1 MNKKPSLTC
10 VSEGFCFIILVFEN
24 KKVFLGIRNTL
35 VRFEWRISEIK
46 PKLFNSKTI
55 STMGESTFKGGYKFA
70 KPNPKAK
77 VYSSKLK
84 SEKLPPAVDL
94 RPYMTKVEDQ
104 GQTNSCTANAVVG
117 AYEYL
122 FKRFKKQSYDI
133 SRMFVYY
140 NARAKG
146 GGEIED
152 EGSVIQYAM
161 ECLKKAGACSEATWQ
176 FKKSIVNK
184 KPHKESY
191 SEGKK
196 FLVDEIMSVPV
207 KLKSFKKTLADGYPI
222 VFGTTLYKSFDK
234 AQEDGMV
241 PMPSPKEA
249 GRKSHGGHAMLCV
262 GYSDE
267 DKMFIVRNSWGD
279 EWGEAG
285 YCYIPY
291 NYLMNEKWTG
301 DCWIIKKNAKMPAV
315 KKAWIKKKS
324 SVIKPS
330 KSGAPKK
337 KAKVYHPS
345 EYQDLPDNLLYA
357 DQDVLDYDDD
367 DQAMSSIYQ
376 EYDLEEG
383 EDDDLEDEVYE
394 DDEEDEDEDYYSED
408 EEMEEEEDEEDDFD
422 ETSEGDEYEEEDDY
436 EDEDSDED
444 YEESEEGDEGDE
456 ESDEDESEEEE
467 PEEEFEEDAEEE
479 EEPEEEEFE
488 EEAEE
493 EEEPEEEEF
502 EEEAE
507 EEEEES
513 EEEEEK

>member
-1 MNKKPSLTC
+1 
-10 VSEGFCFIILVFEN
+10 
-24 KKVFLGIRNTL
+24 
-35 VRFEWRISEIK
+35 
-46 PKLFNSKTI
+46 
-55 STMGESTFKGGYKFA
+55 MGKSAFKGGYKFA

-77 VYSSKLK
+77 SYASKLK
-84 SEKLPPAVDL
+84 SDKLPPAVDL
-94 RPYMTKVEDQ
+94 RSYMTKVEDQ

-122 FKRFKKQSYDI
+122 FKRFKKQNYDI

-140 NARAKG
+140 NARVKG
-146 GGEIED
+146 GGDIAD

-176 FKKSIVNK
+176 FKKEIVNK

-207 KLKSFKKTLADGYPI
+207 KLKAWKKTLADGYPI
-222 VFGTTLYKSFDK
+222 TFGTTLYKSFDK
-234 AQEDGMV
+234 AAENGGVV

-267 DKMFIVRNSWGD
+267 DKMFIVRNSWGEGWGD
-279 EWGEAG
+279 EG

-315 KKAWIKKKS
+315 KKSWVKDKK
-324 SVIKPS
+324 SVIKS
-330 KSGAPKK
+330 AKSSAAQK

-357 DQDVLDYDDD
+357 DQDVLEYDDD
-367 DQAMSSIYQ
+367 DEAMSSIYQ

-383 EDDDLEDEVYE
+383 EDDDLEDVVYE
-394 DDEEDEDEDYYSED
+394 DDEEDDDDYYSED
-408 EEMEEEEDEEDDFD
+408 EEVEEDDDEFD
-422 ETSEGDEYEEEDDY
+422 ETSEGDEF
-436 EDEDSDED
+436 EDEDEED
-444 YEESEEGDEGDE
+444 EESEEDE
-456 ESDEDESEEEE
+456 EEESEEDEEEEEESEEDEEEESEEEE
-467 PEEEFEEDAEEE
+467 
-479 EEPEEEEFE
+479 
-488 EEAEE
+488 
-493 EEEPEEEEF
+493 
-502 EEEAE
+502 E

-513 EEEEEK
+513 EEEESEEDEEEEQPEEEAEEPEEEEEPAEEEEQPEEESSEEEEQ

>member
-1 MNKKPSLTC
+1 
-10 VSEGFCFIILVFEN
+10 
-24 KKVFLGIRNTL
+24 
-35 VRFEWRISEIK
+35 
-46 PKLFNSKTI
+46 
-55 STMGESTFKGGYKFA
+55 MGESAFKGGYKFA

-77 VYSSKLK
+77 AYSSKLK
-84 SEKLPPAVDL
+84 SDKLPPAVDL
-94 RPYMTKVEDQ
+94 RPFMTKVEDQ

-122 FKRFKKQSYDI
+122 FKRFKKQNYDI

-140 NARAKG
+140 NARVKG
-146 GGEIED
+146 GGDIAD

-161 ECLKKAGACSEATWQ
+161 ECLKKAGACSEATWK
-176 FKKSIVNK
+176 FKKEIVNK

-207 KLKSFKKTLADGYPI
+207 KLKAWKKTLADGYPI

-234 AQEDGMV
+234 AAENGGVV

-267 DKMFIVRNSWGD
+267 DKMFIIRNSWG
-279 EWGEAG
+279 ESWGEEG

-315 KKAWIKKKS
+315 KKSWVKDKKS
-324 SVIKPS
+324 VMKPA

-345 EYQDLPDNLLYA
+345 EYKDLPDNLLYA
-357 DQDVLDYDDD
+357 DQDVLEYDDD
-367 DQAMSSIYQ
+367 DEAMSSIYQ

-394 DDEEDEDEDYYSED
+394 DDGDEDEDYYSED
-408 EEMEEEEDEEDDFD
+408 EEVEEEDDEDEFD
-422 ETSEGDEYEEEDDY
+422 ETSEGDEF
-436 EDEDSDED
+436 EDEDDEEFED
-444 YEESEEGDEGDE
+444 DEEESEGEEEEESEGDEEEESEEDE
-456 ESDEDESEEEE
+456 EEGEEEE
-467 PEEEFEEDAEEE
+467 SE
-479 EEPEEEEFE
+479 
-488 EEAEE
+488 
-493 EEEPEEEEF
+493 

-507 EEEEES
+507 EEEEEAEEEEEEQPEEEEEEAEEEEEQPEEEEEEPAEEEEEQPEEESS
-513 EEEEEK
+513 EEEEQ

>member
-1 MNKKPSLTC
+1 
-10 VSEGFCFIILVFEN
+10 
-24 KKVFLGIRNTL
+24 
-35 VRFEWRISEIK
+35 
-46 PKLFNSKTI
+46 
-55 STMGESTFKGGYKFA
+55 MGESAFKGGYKFA

-77 VYSSKLK
+77 AYSSKLK
-84 SEKLPPAVDL
+84 SDKLPPAVDL
-94 RPYMTKVEDQ
+94 RPFMTKVEDQ

-122 FKRFKKQSYDI
+122 FKRFKKQNYDI

-140 NARAKG
+140 NARVKG
-146 GGEIED
+146 GGDIED

-161 ECLKKAGACSEATWQ
+161 ECLKKAGACSEATWK
-176 FKKSIVNK
+176 FKKEIVNK

-191 SEGKK
+191 AEGKK

-207 KLKSFKKTLADGYPI
+207 KLKAWKKTLADGYPI

-234 AQEDGMV
+234 AAENGGVV

-267 DKMFIVRNSWGD
+267 DKVFVVRNSWG
-279 EWGEAG
+279 ESWGEEG

-315 KKAWIKKKS
+315 KKSWVKEKKS
-324 SVIKPS
+324 VMKPA

-337 KAKVYHPS
+337 KVKVYHPS
-345 EYQDLPDNLLYA
+345 EYKDLPDNLLYA
-357 DQDVLDYDDD
+357 DQDVLEYDDD
-367 DQAMSSIYQ
+367 DEAMSSIYQ

-394 DDEEDEDEDYYSED
+394 DDDKDDEDYYSED
-408 EEMEEEEDEEDDFD
+408 EEVEEEDDEEDDFD
-422 ETSEGDEYEEEDDY
+422 ETSEGEEYEEEDDEDY
-436 EDEDSDED
+436 EDEESED
-444 YEESEEGDEGDE
+444 EESEDEEPEDE
-456 ESDEDESEEEE
+456 ESEDEESEDEESE
-467 PEEEFEEDAEEE
+467 DEESEDEESENEESEDE
-479 EEPEEEEFE
+479 ESEDEESEDEESEDE
-488 EEAEE
+488 ESEDEE
-493 EEEPEEEEF
+493 SEDEEL
-502 EEEAE
+502 
-507 EEEEES
+507 EEEES
-513 EEEEEK
+513 EEEESEEEELEEEQPEEEEDQ